1 MSTEKRFTVAGTSTF
16 NGQSKARFA
25 NDMAVRVKT
34 LTKGEHTNIQLLE
47 LPKAMTKAEAVEY
60 LQNEGVQT
68 LPELDLT
75 ALGNKQV
82 AIAVKIKSAENKSAL
97 KTGKTSKTSKASS
110 KTAKP
115 AKKEKTIKAVSTKTS
130 EPAEVATEATV

>member
-34 LTKGEHTNIQLLE
+34 LTKGGHTNIQLLE

-97 KTGKTSKTSKASS
+97 KTSKTSKASS